1 MATPTQE
8 EQQLHFVVFPFMS
21 QGHMTPMIDIA
32 RLLAQRGVIV
42 TIITT
47 PQNAARFKATLDRA
61 VESGLFIR
69 LLELQFPCAEFGL
82 PEGCESFDML
92 PSFSLAL
99 NFYQAAD
106 ALETPVKKLFPELTP
121 SATCILSD
129 VLFPFTLDIANQFQI
144 PRIVFHGV
152 CFFRLVCLH
161 NLRISNVLDHVSVG
175 NKKEV
180 IMRLKEKKRGGV
192 TEEMRVGV
200 RLKLINMSVKDY
212 LVAVSTEANNSR
224 LALLNSWEATGLR
237 CHNHERHGL
246 GPNVREKESKKG
258 ALVGDFRS
266 TDVVSYVVKE
276 NVGFIC
282 RISCGVSSETEYF
295 VVPNMPHK
303 VEFTKCQITQV
314 MAENLKQF
322 SEERKKA
329 DLESYGV
336 IVNSFEEMEPEY
348 VKEYKKTREDKVWCI
363 GPVSLCK
370 KDAMD
375 KAQRGN
381 KAPVDE
387 QQLLGWL
394 DSQKPGTVIYACL
407 GSISNLTPSQL
418 IQLGLGLEASNR
430 PFIWVVRGSDA
441 SNDVDT
447 WISEDGF
454 EERTK
459 GRALVIRGWA
469 PQVLILSHQAIGG
482 FLTHCGWNSTIEGI
496 SAGVPLITW
505 PLFADQFANEK
516 LAVQIVEI
524 GVRVGVEE
532 PMRWGEEEKIGVL
545 VKKEDISGKGLM
557 RGSNLAPEMKRQ
569 PHISIVQ
576 KSLGSYVMVTYM
588 NPYVCFT

>member
-21 QGHMTPMIDIA
+21 QGHMAPMIDIA

-61 VESGLFIR
+61 MESGLFIR
-69 LLELQFPCAEFGL
+69 LLEVQFPCAEFGL

-92 PSFSLAL
+92 PSFSLAW
-99 NFYQAAD
+99 NFYQATD
-106 ALETPVKKLFPELTP
+106 ALETPVKKLLPELTP
-121 SATCILSD
+121 SPNCILSD
-129 VLFPFTLDIANQFQI
+129 VLFAFTLDIANQFQI

-152 CFFRLVCLH
+152 CCFRLVCLH
-161 NLRISNVLDHVSVG
+161 NLRISNVLDHVS
-175 NKKEV
+175 
-180 IMRLKEKKRGGV
+180 
-192 TEEMRVGV
+192 
-200 RLKLINMSVKDY
+200 
-212 LVAVSTEANNSR
+212 
-224 LALLNSWEATGLR
+224 
-237 CHNHERHGL
+237 
-246 GPNVREKESKKG
+246 
-258 ALVGDFRS
+258 
-266 TDVVSYVVKE
+266 
-276 NVGFIC
+276 
-282 RISCGVSSETEYF
+282 SETEYF
-295 VVPNMPHK
+295 VVPNMRHK
-303 VEFTKCQITQV
+303 VEFTKCQVTQV

-336 IVNSFEEMEPEY
+336 IINSFEEMEPEY

-363 GPVSLCK
+363 GPVSLCN

-381 KAPVDE
+381 KASVDE
-387 QQLLGWL
+387 QEFLRWL

-430 PFIWVVRGSDA
+430 PFIWVIRASDA

-459 GRALVIRGWA
+459 GRGLVIRGWA

-545 VKKEDISGKGLM
+545 VKKEDVKEAIEKLM
-557 RGSNLAPEMKRQ
+557 DEGEEGEERRKRAKRLGEMANKAVEIGGSSHL
-569 PHISIVQ
+569 HISRLIQ
-576 KSLGSYVMVTYM
+576 DIRQRANERKQLST
-588 NPYVCFT
+588 